1 MSAGI
6 ALVVNADDYGYFDC
20 VSRGILAAHAAGSVG
35 ATGVMANGPRFET
48 TAARLRA
55 TPALDAGVH
64 LTLSWGEPL
73 TRALAARLAEGRLP
87 GKFAAL
93 TAILTGRWPL
103 AEVEAEWDAQIA
115 RVADAGL
122 NPVFI
127 NSHEHVHMLPALYRV
142 AARLARRHGIRWLR
156 RTTPE
161 WQGAQGLI
169 RNLLLGAMAAA
180 TRADSPQPRL
190 LGLAGSG
197 RLGPAELRRA
207 LSGLAR
213 GGRYELMCHPGEFDA
228 AEVRDGRLLAYH
240 DWSRE
245 LAALTDPGFR
255 DHCAQAGIRLVSFRA
270 LAAE

>member
-20 VSRGILAAHAAGSVG
+20 VSRGILAAHAAGSVT
-35 ATGVMANGPRFET
+35 ATGVMANGPCFAST
-48 TAARLRA
+48 FAALRA
-55 TPALDAGVH
+55 TPTLDAGVH
-64 LTLSWGEPL
+64 LTLSWGEAL
-73 TRALAARLAEGRLP
+73 TPALAARLPDGRLP

-93 TAILTGRWPL
+93 AAVATGRWPL
-103 AEVEAEWDAQIA
+103 ADIEAEWDAQIA

-156 RTTPE
+156 STTAE

-169 RNLLLGAMAAA
+169 RNLLLAAMAACS
-180 TRADSPQPRL
+180 RADAAQPRL

-197 RLGPAELRRA
+197 RLDLPALHRA
-207 LSGLAR
+207 LSGLVP

>member
-20 VSRGILAAHAAGSVG
+20 VSRGILAAHAAGAVT
-35 ATGVMANGPRFET
+35 ATGVMANGPRFEA
-48 TAARLRA
+48 TAAALRA
-55 TPALDAGVH
+55 TPTLDAGVH
-64 LTLSWGEPL
+64 LTLSWGQPL
-73 TRALAARLAEGRLP
+73 TQALADRLPEARFP

-93 TAILTGRWPL
+93 AAVASGRWPR
-103 AEVEAEWDAQIA
+103 AAVEAEWAAQLD
-115 RVADAGL
+115 RVCSAGL
-122 NPVFI
+122 KPAFI

-142 AARLARRHGIRWLR
+142 AARLARRHAIRWLR

-169 RNLLLGAMAAA
+169 RNLLLGAMAAC
-180 TRADSPQPRL
+180 TRADTPQPRL

-197 RLGPAELRRA
+197 RLGLPDLRRA
-207 LSGLAR
+207 LSGLAA
-213 GGRYELMCHPGEFDA
+213 GGRYELMCHPGEYDP
-228 AEVRDGRLLAYH
+228 AEVSDGRLLAYH

-255 DHCAQAGIRLVSFRA
+255 DLCAQAGIRLVSFRA